1 MRLCWALLSVVF
13 RLPQS
18 KAELLKF
25 ALAALAPCA
34 VPCPSEGSLCSGC
47 GALPA
52 VSDHYPAVGAG
63 HSAGRGGRQHLRAKV
78 SSRPSREALPKP
90 RDCSQGKGDL
100 HQQSEDERWFFASSK
115 LPLCLKG
122 LSLMLDG
129 RLTDLHISAIPECL
143 LDFTV

>member
-1 MRLCWALLSVVF
+1 M
-13 RLPQS
+13 
-18 KAELLKF
+18 
-25 ALAALAPCA
+25 
-34 VPCPSEGSLCSGC
+34 
-47 GALPA
+47 
-52 VSDHYPAVGAG
+52 SDHYPAVGTG
-63 HSAGRGGRQHLRAKV
+63 HSAGRGATAPESKGLVTSLSGA
-78 SSRPSREALPKP
+78 ALPKP